1 MPGAPPRQTP
11 ECDPDARPGSDED
24 ATEIFRWS
32 TRIAKCAI
40 SALSMFRTVCFGVYS
55 AVVRTGTPR
64 PLRRSENV
72 MILADF
78 TPGKVVS
85 SSSARRIGRT
95 LPAIGVP
102 PDSDE

>member
-1 MPGAPPRQTP
+1 MPR
-11 ECDPDARPGSDED
+11 
-24 ATEIFRWS
+24 
-32 TRIAKCAI
+32 CAI

-55 AVVRTGTPR
+55 AVVRTWISSTSPFGDAT
-64 PLRRSENV
+64 
-72 MILADF
+72 IFADLM
-78 TPGKVVS
+78 PGKVVS